1 MSKPV
6 LNAEQVRAWKAGQDA
21 ANRRE
26 IEELRKTPTRIKL
39 QQLAAMMCS
48 DDLFRS
54 PVDREAEV
62 LIARQRWLKV
72 YRAYGH

>member
-6 LNAEQVRAWKAGQDA
+6 MNAELVRAWKAGQDA

-26 IEELRKTPTRIKL
+26 IEELRQTPMSIKL

-48 DDLFRS
+48 ADYFQS
-54 PVDREAEV
+54 PAARESEV
-62 LIARQRWLKV
+62 VIARERWLEV
-72 YRAYGH
+72 YRAHGH

>member
-48 DDLFRS
+48 ADLFRS
-54 PVDREAEV
+54 PTDREADV
-62 LIARQRWLKV
+62 LIARQRWLEV
-72 YRAYGH
+72 YRAHGH

>member
-26 IEELRKTPTRIKL
+26 IEELRQTPTRVKL

-48 DDLFRS
+48 ADLFRS
-54 PVDREAEV
+54 PADREAEV
-62 LIARQRWLKV
+62 LIARLRWLEV

>member
-1 MSKPV
+1 MPNPV

-48 DDLFRS
+48 ADLFCS

-62 LIARQRWLKV
+62 LIARQRWLEV
-72 YRAYGH
+72 YRAHGH

>member
-26 IEELRKTPTRIKL
+26 IEELRQTPTRIKF

-48 DDLFRS
+48 ADLFGS
-54 PVDREAEV
+54 PADREAEV
-62 LIARQRWLKV
+62 LIARRRWLEV
-72 YRAYGH
+72 YRAHGH